1 MSDWKTRPSICTCPS
16 VICMPPSTRLTNL
29 RFAQHRSSDRDDTAT
44 LRGGRCD
51 PQGRQQ
57 VPRTRVLDL
66 AAVQGARCHRPLPHR
81 RVRRASRSVL
91 QLRLSSHLLQLVPQP
106 ALPQVPDQRSRPVA
120 SQAAAGTA
128 ACGLLSPGLQ
138 RAARARAADVAEQAA
153 ALCSVVRSQRGHAA
167 GSHSRSK
174 ASRRSSR
181 FTRHPAH
188 LGTDPAAPPAHPLRP
203 ARRRSVAGSD
213 PLDIFALSLLPARQ
227 GAQPGLPRQVPCRTA
242 TRFSQPPTRLLRRVS
257 AARQRKELHRLAA
270 LTVPAGLGRLCQAA
284 LWGTGTRSALSRALY
299 PSRRHLQPSPA
310 LGLRLRGR
318 LPLEGLRARQQA
330 AHHDPLAGGVPAPLP
345 PPCAAQ
351 RLPPYP
357 LLRLVGQ
364 PHPQTVVAALPPPA
378 PPTTTGN
385 KCIFHEQACHLAVPS
400 LPRPHARDRTTHRG
414 AGLLRRNQTHRC
426 LCHVLTACRTRPLA
440 HASSHAP

>member
-81 RVRRASRSVL
+81 RARRASRSVL
-91 QLRLSSHLLQLVPQP
+91 QLRLSSHLLQLMPQP

-138 RAARARAADVAEQAA
+138 RAARAGAADVAEQAA
-153 ALCSVVRSQRGHAA
+153 AVRAAVRSQRSHAA
-167 GSHSRSK
+167 GSRSRSE

-213 PLDIFALSLLPARQ
+213 PLDICALSLLPARQ

-318 LPLEGLRARQQA
+318 LPLEGLRAWQQA
-330 AHHDPLAGGVPAPLP
+330 AHHDTLAGGAPAPLP
-345 PPCAAQ
+345 PTCAAQ
-351 RLPPYP
+351 RLPPHP
-357 LLRLVGQ
+357 LLRLAGQ
-364 PHPQTVVAALPPPA
+364 PLPWKSASDLPLPA
-378 PPTTTGN
+378 PPAAASNRCTLL
-385 KCIFHEQACHLAVPS
+385 HAASHMAVPS
-400 LPRPHARDRTTHRG
+400 LPRAHVSYRATYCRSD
-414 AGLLRRNQTHRC
+414 LLRRNSTCRC
-426 LCHVLTACRTRPLA
+426 L
-440 HASSHAP
+440 